1 MAERLT
7 PRTPDPEVWGS
18 SLARRNVSLDKERIP
33 LCFSLPWAELFKAG
47 LS

>member
-7 PRTPDPEVWGS
+7 PRTPDLEFWGS
-18 SLARRNVSLDKERIP
+18 SLARRIVSLDKERIS
-33 LCFSLPWAELFKAG
+33 LCFSSPWAELFKAG